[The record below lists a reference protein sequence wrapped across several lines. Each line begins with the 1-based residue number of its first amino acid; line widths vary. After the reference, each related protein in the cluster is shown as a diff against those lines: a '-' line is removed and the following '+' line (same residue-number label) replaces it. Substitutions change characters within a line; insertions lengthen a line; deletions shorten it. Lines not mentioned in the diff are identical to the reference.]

1 MQSENKESNIHLEH
15 LGIHAISPYVNN
27 NSSPRNVM
35 FGQHLGQRLVI
46 EGGDEEI
53 IQTGIS
59 REYGKYTF
67 GVRMPADGTVMN
79 IIQKYPQSVSVNSL
93 PFNPETIII
102 YENHETKEIDYIS
115 IPYHKTLHQYF
126 GYKYKLNEDAL
137 DLIKHGGNIPKGT
150 VFADSPAISEN
161 GGYKLGINLNT
172 VFMSHPAVAEDGIAV
187 CSDVLEKLK
196 FRVYDT
202 RVVEFGT
209 NNFPLNLYGDLDNYK
224 PFPEIGDYIR
234 DDGIL
239 MMLRDYD
246 LDTVPVN
253 FHPYSAMEPDM
264 MFDAATY
271 VRGRGGK
278 IVDIEVIGNN
288 NLNKNLPEQMKGQI
302 NRYQQ
307 AYIRFCQEIINTDL
321 KIRKNR
327 KKSYGSSSVKL
338 SRRFHNLVTRCLAA
352 TNYNQEKYDQRLT
365 LEYKKSSIDEYR
377 IKFVIESEVIPDL
390 GYKLTD
396 FVGTIILH

>member
-1 MQSENKESNIHLEH
+1 MQFNNKETKIHLEH
-15 LGIHAISPYVNN
+15 LGIHAISPFVNY

-46 EGGDEEI
+46 EGCDEEI
-53 IQTGIS
+53 IQTGVS

-67 GVRMPADGTVMN
+67 GVRMPADGTVIN
-79 IIQKYPQSVSVNSL
+79 TIQKYPQSVSVNSL
-93 PFNPETIII
+93 PFNPETIVI

-137 DLIKHGGNIPKGT
+137 SLIKHGCNIPKGT
-150 VFADSPAISEN
+150 VFADSPAIAEN
-161 GGYKLGINLNT
+161 GGYKLGLNLNT

-202 RVVEFGT
+202 RIVQFGS

-253 FHPYSAMEPDM
+253 FHPYSTMEPDM

-271 VRGRGGK
+271 VRGRGGR
-278 IVDIEVIGNN
+278 IVDIEVISNN

-307 AYIRFCQEIINTDL
+307 AYVRFCQEIVDTDL
-321 KIRKNR
+321 KIRRNR
-327 KKSYGSSSVKL
+327 KKSYGANSIKL
-338 SRRFHNLVTRCLAA
+338 SHRFHRLVTECLAV
-352 TNYNQEKYDQRLT
+352 TNYNQDKYDQRLT

-396 FVGTIILH
+396 FVGTDILH